1 MHCSQRFTWEP
12 VSNLDCPEMIEAYEK
27 AKKDKTIEEKENQEL
42 KQEVKQEV
50 KLEVKL
56 EVKQEVKR
64 KVNDTKQSL
73 LKRPKKKS
81 KKASQHYW
89 KPLMIDLYLGWRP

>member
-50 KLEVKL
+50 KLEVK
-56 EVKQEVKR
+56 QEVKR
-64 KVNDTKQSL
+64 KVNDTKQTL

>member
-50 KLEVKL
+50 KLEVK
-56 EVKQEVKR
+56 QEVKR

>member
-50 KLEVKL
+50 KLEVK
-56 EVKQEVKR
+56 QEVKR
-64 KVNDTKQSL
+64 KVNDTK